1 MRALLK
7 LSKGAF
13 SGGPPLPIL
22 APGRSDDDF
31 LETGMI
37 RSLILAGAAATL
49 AACAT
54 STPYG
59 PATGARG
66 YGFSEQQIEQNRYR
80 ITFRGNSSTARETVE
95 NSLLYRAAELTV
107 QNGYDYF
114 VVVENDTE
122 AKRSYTGSSY
132 PAFYGRYGYGYP
144 FHRSHYAFP
153 YYAYGFGWGY
163 PYDSYAR
170 EITRYSAVAFVTMHR
185 GNKPEDNPQAFT
197 AREVMR
203 NLGPL
208 VLGEQAAGY

>member
-1 MRALLK
+1 MIRLLTIGGVALL
-7 LSKGAF
+7 
-13 SGGPPLPIL
+13 
-22 APGRSDDDF
+22 
-31 LETGMI
+31 M
-37 RSLILAGAAATL
+37 

-59 PATGARG
+59 PATGSRG
-66 YGFSEQQIEQNRYR
+66 YGFSEQQIEQGRYR

-122 AKRSYTGSSY
+122 AKTSYSESYY

-144 FHRSHYAFP
+144 FHRSYYAFP

-163 PYDSYAR
+163 PYEGYTR
-170 EITRYSAVAFVTMHR
+170 EITRYSAVAFVTMHH
-185 GNKPEDNPQAFT
+185 GEKPQDNPRAFD
-197 AREVMR
+197 AREVMK
-203 NLGPL
+203 NLGPV
-208 VLGEQAAGY
+208 VLGDQPAAAGY